1 MYKRTYNF
9 LNNSRQFFN
18 SQYDFR
24 TGHSCQE
31 AIAELV
37 GEIARNNDMG
47 CNTIVVFLD
56 LSKAFDTL
64 EHEVLL
70 EKLSKYGIR
79 GVSLNWYKSYLTN
92 RQLRVKCL
100 ISSTQKQEYSDYS
113 HVEYG
118 TPQGSC
124 LGPLLFLVFIN
135 DLHRNLNHCND
146 IQFADDTTIYK
157 GYRSMRYLKWCIEM
171 DLNNIS
177 DWFRANKLTLNI
189 SKSVYMIFSKKNHN
203 DIDLKLGD
211 TKLPKVT
218 TTKFLGMWIDQNLNW
233 NEHLC
238 KLKTKIKRNLILL
251 KIGKKYLNTHTKKM
265 LYYAQ
270 IYSHLSYRLIL
281 WGNMISNT
289 QLNIM
294 QKLQNQAIKLV
305 DSNQT
310 NVETSYR
317 TLEILK
323 LNEAIKMENCKMMH
337 KLEHNRL
344 PGKLPLLFK
353 TDNKG
358 KSLQKT
364 HKYNTRTKNIP
375 KLPKTQTKLHKNSF
389 LSKCINDY
397 QTIPKELRELT
408 NSKLFSKKCKNLT
421 LSQ

>member
-9 LNNSRQFFN
+9 LNNSGQFFN
-18 SQYDFR
+18 SQYGFR

-47 CNTIVVFLD
+47 CHMIGVFLD

-64 EHEVLL
+64 EHDVLF

-79 GVSLNWYKSYLTN
+79 GVTLNWFKSYLTN

-100 ISSTQKQEYSDYS
+100 VSSTQKQEYSDYS

-157 GYRSMRYLKWCIEM
+157 GHRSMKYLKWCIEM

-189 SKSVYMIFSKKNHN
+189 SKSVYMIFSRKNHN

-233 NEHLC
+233 NEHLS
-238 KLKTKIKRNLILL
+238 KLK
-251 KIGKKYLNTHTKKM
+251 KK
-265 LYYAQ
+265 
-270 IYSHLSYRLIL
+270 S
-281 WGNMISNT
+281 
-289 QLNIM
+289 
-294 QKLQNQAIKLV
+294 
-305 DSNQT
+305 
-310 NVETSYR
+310 
-317 TLEILK
+317 
-323 LNEAIKMENCKMMH
+323 
-337 KLEHNRL
+337 
-344 PGKLPLLFK
+344 
-353 TDNKG
+353 KG
-358 KSLQKT
+358 
-364 HKYNTRTKNIP
+364 I
-375 KLPKTQTKLHKNSF
+375 
-389 LSKCINDY
+389 
-397 QTIPKELRELT
+397 
-408 NSKLFSKKCKNLT
+408 
-421 LSQ
+421 